1 MKRFHLI
8 VNPEGG
14 KKKGLHILEKVLPI
28 FEKNKTDLNILE
40 TQHVGHAEEYANT
53 VNFDGYDGLCAIGG
67 DGTMFELVNGMLS
80 RVDSSKIPIGL
91 ITGGTGNA
99 FMHDLDCLDP
109 IQAVKRILK
118 GNLRTIDIA
127 EVITKEKKY
136 YSFNIIAWGLAN
148 DAATM
153 AEKLRMLGNVR
164 YDIASI
170 IEVLRGR
177 KRIAKLS
184 FEDVS
189 IEDDFIFILGCNT
202 IHTGKGMKM
211 APHALLDDGK
221 IDLVIVRKASKL
233 KLLNLFPK
241 LFTGNHIK
249 SSLVDYV
256 QVDKFSIQTEDET
269 SLMIDG
275 EIVGTTP
282 CDISMSTKQINV
294 LV

>member
-14 KKKGLHILEKVLPI
+14 KKKGLYILEKILPI
-28 FEKNKTDLNILE
+28 FEKNKTNLNILE
-40 TQHVGHAEEYANT
+40 THYVGHAEEYANT

-80 RVDSSKIPIGL
+80 RVDSSRIPIGL

-118 GNLRTIDIA
+118 GNLRPIDIA

-189 IEDDFIFILGCNT
+189 IEDDFVFILGCNT

>member
-80 RVDSSKIPIGL
+80 RVDNSRIPIGL

-118 GNLRTIDIA
+118 GNLRPIDIA

-189 IEDDFIFILGCNT
+189 IEDDFVFILGCNT

-211 APHALLDDGK
+211 APNALLDDGK
-221 IDLVIVRKASKL
+221 IDLVIVKKASKL

>member
-14 KKKGLHILEKVLPI
+14 KKKGLYILEKILPI
-28 FEKNKTDLNILE
+28 FEKNKTNLNILE
-40 TQHVGHAEEYANT
+40 TQYVGHAEEYANT

-80 RVDSSKIPIGL
+80 RVDSSRIPIGL

-118 GNLRTIDIA
+118 GNLRPIDIA

-189 IEDDFIFILGCNT
+189 IEDDFVFILGCNT

>member
-14 KKKGLHILEKVLPI
+14 KKKGLLLLEKVLPI

-40 TQHVGHAEEYANT
+40 TQYAGHAGEYANT
-53 VNFDGYDGLCAIGG
+53 INFDGYDGLCAIGG
-67 DGTMFELVNGMLS
+67 DGTMFELLNGMLS
-80 RVDSSKIPIGL
+80 RVDKSRIPIGL

-118 GNLRTIDIA
+118 GNLRPIDIA

-136 YSFNIIAWGLAN
+136 YSFNIIAWGVAN

-153 AEKLRMLGNVR
+153 AEKLRMLGNAR

-184 FEDVS
+184 FEDVT
-189 IEDDFIFILGCNT
+189 IEDDFVFILGCNT

-221 IDLVIVRKASKL
+221 IDLVIVRKASRI

-256 QVDKFSIQTEDET
+256 QVDKFSIHTEDGT

-282 CDISMSTKQINV
+282 CDIRMSTKKINV

>member
-80 RVDSSKIPIGL
+80 RVDNSRIPIGL

-118 GNLRTIDIA
+118 GNLRPIDIA

-189 IEDDFIFILGCNT
+189 IEDDFVFILGCNT

-221 IDLVIVRKASKL
+221 IDLVIVKKASKL

-282 CDISMSTKQINV
+282 CDICMSTKQINV

>member
-80 RVDSSKIPIGL
+80 RVDSSTIPIGL

-118 GNLRTIDIA
+118 GNLRPIDIA

-170 IEVLRGR
+170 IEVLRAR

-189 IEDDFIFILGCNT
+189 IEDDFVFILGCNT

-221 IDLVIVRKASKL
+221 IDLVIVKKASKL

-282 CDISMSTKQINV
+282 CDICMSTKQINV

>member
-67 DGTMFELVNGMLS
+67 DGTMFELVNGMLT
-80 RVDSSKIPIGL
+80 RVDSSRIPIGL

>member
-14 KKKGLHILEKVLPI
+14 KKKGLYILEKILPI
-28 FEKNKTDLNILE
+28 FEKNKTNLNILE
-40 TQHVGHAEEYANT
+40 TQYVGHAEEYANT

-80 RVDSSKIPIGL
+80 RVDSSRIPIGL

-118 GNLRTIDIA
+118 GNLRPIDIA
-127 EVITKEKKY
+127 EVITKERKY

-189 IEDDFIFILGCNT
+189 IEDDFVFILGCNT